1 MTDYGHQIEFGVF
14 PTPVA
19 KRAKELIELARLAE
33 ALGLDLVAVQDHP
46 YQSRY
51 LDTWTLLSALGGCTS
66 SIRLAPNVASLPL
79 RPPAVLAKS
88 VATLDVITG
97 GRAELGLGAGA
108 FWDAVVAAGG
118 PRRTPRE
125 SVDALEEAIAV
136 IRAFWAGGTVNV
148 DGEHYRVKGLHA
160 GPPPAHPIP
169 IWIGAYKPRMLR
181 ITGRSADAWV
191 PSMGYADPPQLPA
204 LIARLDEAAV
214 QAGRGPEAIRR
225 IYNIMGRFGTGSGY
239 LQGTPADW
247 AEQLAGL
254 AVEQGMGTFILGA
267 DDPDVVRRF
276 AQEVV
281 PQVRELVAAE
291 RAGEPPHPGS

>member
-19 KRAKELIELARLAE
+19 ERASALIELVQLAE
-33 ALGLDLVAVQDHP
+33 TLGLDLVSVQDHP

-51 LDTWTLLSALGGCTS
+51 LDTWTLLSVLGGRTS
-66 SIRLAPNVASLPL
+66 TIRLAPNVASLPL
-79 RPPAVLAKS
+79 RPPVVLAKS
-88 VATLDVITG
+88 VATLDVITR

-108 FWDAVVAAGG
+108 FWDAIAAAGG

-125 SVDALEEAIAV
+125 AVDALEEAIAI

-160 GPPPAHPIP
+160 GPLPVHPIP

-191 PSMGYADPPQLPA
+191 PSMGYADPPDLPA

-214 QAGRGPEAIRR
+214 KAGRGPEAIRR
-225 IYNIMGRFGTGSGY
+225 IYNIMGRFGTGSGF
-239 LQGTPADW
+239 LQGTPAGW
-247 AEQLAGL
+247 AEQLTGL
-254 AVEQGMGTFILGA
+254 AVEQGMSTFILGT
-267 DDPDVVRRF
+267 DEPDVVRRF
-276 AQEVV
+276 AQEVA

-291 RAGEPPHPGS
+291 RAGGRPAP